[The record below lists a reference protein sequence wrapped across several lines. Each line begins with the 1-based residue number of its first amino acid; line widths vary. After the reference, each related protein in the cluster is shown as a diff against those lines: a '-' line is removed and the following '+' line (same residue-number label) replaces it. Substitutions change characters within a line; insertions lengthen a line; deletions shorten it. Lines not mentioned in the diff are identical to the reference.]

1 MTGMKNSKIKI
12 GRRAALG
19 MGVST
24 AAVMVAGGAARS
36 ANASIDI
43 VHFFSGADHPMELV
57 IKAFNAKNLGVTA
70 VSRQEG
76 TTYEAI
82 TQKAMAGI
90 AAGRPPAVMTTGW
103 KLASFAKH
111 TLGAQDLRQFGAD
124 GGAIIDNYKES
135 VVKLVTIEGSI
146 VGIPWALST
155 PVLYINTEHW
165 KAAGLD
171 PAAIP
176 TTIEDLYAKLGQ
188 MQQKTN
194 KAVLAYEVNEWEPQ
208 AFIQNAGGDVLDG
221 AGKPVMD
228 SAAAVYGMQKFV
240 EAKTRKLW
248 NPIGLSEMLTAFQA
262 GALSAMVTS
271 SARLSGVKAQSAFE
285 IKLAKM
291 PGLEGR
297 PRRMNSG
304 GNFLS
309 ILARNKEQQAAAV
322 QFLKFCATPEA
333 MKIWLGT
340 GYLNTTKH
348 DLPIPAGQEAAYAQL
363 ADGLTPETV
372 WPGARGLE
380 ALKAHIDWISR
391 IVNGSVS
398 VPDGLKGSK
407 EAVAKLLV

>member
-1 MTGMKNSKIKI
+1 MNAEAITYGQL
-12 GRRAALG
+12 AALG
-19 MGVST
+19 HGT
-24 AAVMVAGGAARS
+24 
-36 ANASIDI
+36 
-43 VHFFSGADHPMELV
+43 
-57 IKAFNAKNLGVTA
+57 KNNVTA
-70 VSRQEG
+70 VTQATDIIINVIDHSRSLPPRSTAFQL
-76 TTYEAI
+76 AC
-82 TQKAMAGI
+82 KI
-90 AAGRPPAVMTTGW
+90 AAPITHVRTNG
-103 KLASFAKH
+103 LI
-111 TLGAQDLRQFGAD
+111 RQFGAD
-124 GGAIIDNYKES
+124 GTAIMDNYKES
-135 VVKLVTIEGSI
+135 VVKLVTIEGTV

-155 PVLYINTEHW
+155 PVLYINMDHW

-171 PAAIP
+171 PAVIP
-176 TTIEDLYAKLGQ
+176 NTVEDLYAKLAQ

-194 KAVLAYEVNEWEPQ
+194 KAALGYEVNEWEPQ
-208 AFIQNAGGDVLDG
+208 AFIQNAGGDVLD
-221 AGKPVMD
+221 ANGKPVMD

-248 NPIGLSEMLTAFQA
+248 NPIALGEMLTAFQA
-262 GALSAMVTS
+262 GALGAMVTS

-322 QFLKFCATPEA
+322 QFLKFCATAEA
-333 MKIWLGT
+333 MQLWLGT

-348 DLPIPAGQEAAYAQL
+348 ELPIPPGQEAAYEQL

-391 IVNGSVS
+391 IVNGSAS

-407 EAVAKLLV
+407 DAVARLLT